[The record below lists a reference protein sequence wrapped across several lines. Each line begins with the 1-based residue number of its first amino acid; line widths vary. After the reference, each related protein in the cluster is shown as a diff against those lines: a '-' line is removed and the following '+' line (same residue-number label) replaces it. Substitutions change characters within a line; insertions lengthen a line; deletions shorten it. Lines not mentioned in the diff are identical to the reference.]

1 MHSDYIGSSL
11 KANFNAFGKFNELV
25 RVPQF
30 WQQSLAALGQVL
42 KCRLIRGVGK
52 SISVAFVVFFKHD
65 LQRLVLLFI
74 IGTCVNYKLP

>member
-1 MHSDYIGSSL
+1 MHCDYIGSSL

-52 SISVAFVVFFKHD
+52 SLLVAFVVFF
-65 LQRLVLLFI
+65 
-74 IGTCVNYKLP
+74 